1 MGEGMGE
8 GVWEREVA
16 EKQGI
21 TTLQQLQQILE
32 ILIIIPILRQKK
44 TGPIQITRKAWEQG
58 GEGGLILCST
68 EPLRIH
74 PSKDVTNRQQRSYTI
89 LYNNTFSLGHF
100 HEFHNLKAPM
110 IPIMV

>member
-1 MGEGMGE
+1 MPSI
-8 GVWEREVA
+8 VRF
-16 EKQGI
+16 
-21 TTLQQLQQILE
+21 
-32 ILIIIPILRQKK
+32 R
-44 TGPIQITRKAWEQG
+44 QG

-89 LYNNTFSLGHF
+89 IYNNTLSLDHF
-100 HEFHNLKAPM
+100 PNLKAPM